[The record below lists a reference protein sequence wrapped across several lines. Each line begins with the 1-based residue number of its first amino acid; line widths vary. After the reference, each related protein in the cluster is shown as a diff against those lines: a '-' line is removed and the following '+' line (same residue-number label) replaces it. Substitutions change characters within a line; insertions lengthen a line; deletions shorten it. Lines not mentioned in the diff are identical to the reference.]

1 MKKQYFAP
9 ETIVE
14 LAELESQILTASIIE
29 TVDDTD
35 ISGVDDFMQ
44 LSRENNVFNMFL
56 DNFFE

>member
-29 TVDDTD
+29 TIDDTD

>member
-14 LAELESQILTASIIE
+14 LAELKSQILTASIIE
-29 TVDDTD
+29 TIDDTD